1 MLLDNSL
8 KGQVMNYLKKLDRL
22 QNMPWLLLISNH
34 GLLKLCKVD
43 STKSLTIHK
52 LSVMTRLSYH
62 HASL

>member
-1 MLLDNSL
+1 
-8 KGQVMNYLKKLDRL
+8 
-22 QNMPWLLLISNH
+22 MPWLLLISNH